1 MAGISD
7 RIKSMNRRVSRWAQE
22 TSTAINEWWEEVN
35 AIQERRNEIRE
46 MARERRKLL
55 VELGTKVYSLHR
67 KGKVLNR
74 DLLRDCERIDEI
86 GETVERLEREI
97 AELKRSKSVEPPTEV
112 EVEDETPVVGE
123 EDIETTA
130 GEDIEPE
137 VDEEGAEPCAP
148 AESPADETTD
158 TRAECAPCD
167 EPGGSGEDIEPE
179 VEKEAAMPGAHAQ
192 DATEEPEGDVS
203 HAEAAQTRVEKRE
216 PTFGASPATGADV
229 PETDKEGAE
238 PCAHAEDA
246 AEGPAEETGGR
257 RPECCEQ

>member
-7 RIKSMNRRVSRWAQE
+7 KIRSMNRRVSRWAQE

-35 AIQERRNEIRE
+35 AIQERRNAIRE

-137 VDEEGAEPCAP
+137 V
-148 AESPADETTD
+148 
-158 TRAECAPCD
+158 
-167 EPGGSGEDIEPE
+167 
-179 VEKEAAMPGAHAQ
+179 EKEAAMPGAHAQ

-203 HAEAAQTRVEKRE
+203 HAEAAQIQVETGE
-216 PTFGASPATGADV
+216 PTFGASPAIGADV